1 MKHLL
6 RILVVPLAAALVMV
20 SGVAAH
26 AQNAR
31 VNDRSG
37 DVWRATDDEAEP
49 YVAAGSPINAD
60 IDRTTVEHGSRDLLI
75 TTTYERLAQRR
86 HSVFPIWTIRTS
98 DGTQYSAAVL
108 AGPGDWPGQSFL
120 FTDTP
125 PPLLRM
131 QGQVQGQ
138 VQARGPGRVPQAVAR
153 DRLRRRHDHHPG
165 PAACLGAPD
174 QVRVR
179 STAQA
184 SSEAEKSFYDNG
196 HNRGHGRKGY
206 TRMLSA
212 D

>member
-6 RILVVPLAAALVMV
+6 SSGAAALAAALVMA

-26 AQNAR
+26 AQTAR

-49 YVAAGSPINAD
+49 YVAAGSPLNAD
-60 IDRTTVEHGSRDLLI
+60 IDRTTVEHGSRDLVI
-75 TTTYERLAQRR
+75 TTTYERLAERK

-108 AGPGDWPGQSFL
+108 AGPGDWPGQAFL

-131 QGQVQGQ
+131 QAQVEGQGECRRLSHEIDYVDNTITIL
-138 VQARGPGRVPQAVAR
+138 VPR
-153 DRLRRRHDHHPG
+153 
-165 PAACLGAPD
+165 ACFGEPD

-184 SSEAEKSFYDNG
+184 SSKAEKSWYDNG
-196 HNRGHGRKGY
+196 HSRGHGRKGF
-206 TRMLSA
+206 TRMLST

>member
-6 RILVVPLAAALVMV
+6 RSGVVPLAAALVMA

-49 YVAAGSPINAD
+49 YVAAGSPLNAD
-60 IDRTTVEHGSRDLLI
+60 VDRTTVEHGSRDLLI

-98 DGTQYSAAVL
+98 NGTQYSAAVL

-120 FTDTP
+120 FTDSP

-131 QGQVQGQ
+131 QAQVEGQVEGQGECRRLSHAIDY
-138 VQARGPGRVPQAVAR
+138 VADTITILVPR
-153 DRLRRRHDHHPG
+153 T
-165 PAACLGAPD
+165 CLGAPD

-184 SSEAEKSFYDNG
+184 SSEAGKSFYDNG

-206 TRMLSA
+206 TRLLSA
-212 D
+212 G